1 MLHFYLGC
9 LVLGGLFAV
18 VSVLLGDVL
27 STALDGIL
35 DFLSADYMNP
45 TVITTVITVL
55 GGTGLLFTLYTEFS
69 WIFILFLS
77 LLIGVLCGI
86 FIHFIYVKPMMESE
100 NSSGYSM
107 SSLTGKIGEVLVPIP
122 AVGYGEVLVRTGA
135 YNTNQIAFSFENI
148 DIQAGIRVVIVEV
161 KGDGTIGVSRFEN
174 ITKGD

>member
-45 TVITTVITVL
+45 TVIASIVTVL
-55 GGTGLLFTLYTEFS
+55 GGTGILFTLYTEIG
-69 WIFILFLS
+69 WAFILILA
-77 LLIGVLCGI
+77 LLIGLVSGI
-86 FIHFIYVKPMMESE
+86 GIHFLYVKPMMNGE

-107 SSLTGKIGEVLVPIP
+107 NSLTGKIGEVLVPIP

-135 YNTNQIAFSFENI
+135 YNTNQVAASFEHT
-148 DIQAGIRVVIVEV
+148 DIQAGERVVIVEV
-161 KGDGTIGVSRFEN
+161 NLDGTICVSRFEN
-174 ITKGD
+174 ISKGD